1 MKKLT
6 LTIFATVVLALT
18 SPFAN
23 GQNSIWS
30 LPPSYYNHNI
40 DTYDSL
46 PIPDFDWDGITQ
58 NDTSSMEDGYDGQAA
73 RFTHNAMQDVN
84 GDLLFFIV
92 DDFVFNHNGN
102 MIARLKVPS
111 TYYQGLSN
119 SEIQI
124 IPVHGECDKYIIM
137 LNSYYHTTENMV
149 VHPRFLPIYTVLDL
163 SMYGTEP
170 FAGLMDISGFGSNN
184 EFIALYDLVT
194 DTTINIG
201 GVQRANTFTA
211 VTKERSDGSRL
222 LFQSTGD
229 YLLRYKITGTTIA
242 YDNAWWLLP
251 NSVGDEEVRS
261 EMELIELSNGNYR
274 IAVPY
279 YSNSPSAV
287 SLFVAE
293 LDTDGDT
300 LSSNKL
306 SLQKSTTDAHIKG
319 VEFSPNGRYLYF
331 THLTNSLNTTPV
343 KVYDFNTSNYVT
355 ITDATFLSEI
365 DDFKYSFIE
374 LSGDGKLYLA
384 NDTYLATIDDA
395 DTPTSLT
402 WNNTAISITY
412 EENQINYQ
420 SGIPDWAKAYV
431 LPDQIDAMNYAAHFT
446 ATLEC
451 CVAHTTFTTGTD
463 STNHEQSGT
472 QSWTTS
478 SNPFNNLDT
487 ITVKDELIIK
497 SGANITATNLRFEF
511 APNAKLTIEEG
522 AVFTISGCTL
532 TVNTECDTNA
542 MWIGVDVLG
551 VDTGQQTGS
560 GKLIASSSLIEHSY
574 IGVHNYKTVAGT
586 RNEDYGYRGG
596 IIQASGTTFRN
607 NHRATVYFEYQNVN
621 GSGSPINDLSYFNNC
636 TFITDAQLN
645 QDTLTPTVIMA
656 HLFDVQGVNFYGCD
670 FKNTANTTT
679 IPYIDRGLGI
689 SAHNCLLT
697 VTRKCS
703 PDVYCNTPDRGNFTD
718 LLRGIESTSTSTRT
732 TEVSYTNFTNNWRDI
747 YLETVDLAT
756 IIENNINVGADSY
769 WGSSYGLYLNEC
781 DGYTVENNAFTTNT
795 TTQNGYVGV
804 YVLNSDTNNNEVYRN
819 TFDKFYIGSQ
829 AAEVNGNGV
838 FGSGSKGLIFR
849 CNTYTN
855 GRDHDILISSGI
867 VNQTHGTCTNAT
879 TPSNN
884 RFSYTT
890 QYGDFWHVDTTKN
903 ISYQF
908 SQPNGY
914 NLAPRDYMA
923 GPPDPTHY
931 NGVNTFPTICGSY
944 NFNPSTGCPD
954 RINTGG
960 GSESFSGG
968 ENTEGLMEEMEAY
981 QGIVEELEEELT
993 KIDNNDAEALKAQ
1006 QETIAHYKNEAE
1018 KTKNNIIR
1026 YYLLNQQLEERFSE
1040 IEPLLENETNPHKPM
1055 RFYLAARKYNK
1066 AQELLNELSSQ
1077 KAYAAFN
1084 KLYSSLLELE
1094 QSSNFEEEL
1103 KTNTSLLQNIT
1114 ELAETSEN
1122 IYEKAIAR
1130 TLLKRAGL
1138 RNDLETIEI
1147 LNMSSARLMNQSEE
1161 DKIQNSALI
1170 THNTITVYPNP
1181 TSGEVNITHNLSL
1194 EKGKVMF
1201 KIYNMLGTEVLNE
1214 NLTSTNNEVKINNLK
1229 SGVYFYTVTQNNQT
1243 IKTDKLMVR

>member
-6 LTIFATVVLALT
+6 LTFFAAVLIALT

-23 GQNSIWS
+23 GQNNIWS
-30 LPPSYYNHNI
+30 LPPYYYNH
-40 DTYDSL
+40 DLGTYDSL
-46 PIPDFDWDGITQ
+46 PQ
-58 NDTSSMEDGYDGQAA
+58 NDYLGEESEYC
-73 RFTHNAMQDVN
+73 HNAMQDKDGN
-84 GDLLFFIV
+84 LLFFIV
-92 DDFVFNHNGN
+92 DGRVFDKEGYLIGDMTHSGGGTTYE
-102 MIARLKVPS
+102 IFGSTEILIVP
-111 TYYQGLSN
+111 Y
-119 SEIQI
+119 
-124 IPVHGECDKYIIM
+124 PADCDKYYLFADGDPIPGH
-137 LNSYYHTTENMV
+137 SFTTETWYTILDFTPDSQSPGPYFPEISTPQILSTNV
-149 VHPRFLPIYTVLDL
+149 KNYYNSLGATKINNNKRFIFQINQDRIYKYILDNTGLNLDSVYHHGNSSYIYT
-163 SMYGTEP
+163 
-170 FAGLMDISGFGSNN
+170 
-184 EFIALYDLVT
+184 
-194 DTTINIG
+194 
-201 GVQRANTFTA
+201 
-211 VTKERSDGSRL
+211 DG
-222 LFQSTGD
+222 
-229 YLLRYKITGTTIA
+229 LLRA
-242 YDNAWWLLP
+242 
-251 NSVGDEEVRS
+251 
-261 EMELIELSNGNYR
+261 EMEIIETLDTASQPIYR
-274 IAVPY
+274 IAYAYVGT
-279 YSNSPSAV
+279 SNRYIIY
-287 SLFVAE
+287 LAE
-293 LDTDGDT
+293 LDINNANVISGTEEFIVYQ
-300 LSSNKL
+300 SSGGQDPLINGL
-306 SLQKSTTDAHIKG
+306 
-319 VEFSPNGRYLYF
+319 EFSPDGQTLYI
-331 THLTNSLNTTPV
+331 THEITTSHSSGIDYYVVGSGNPTQSLG
-343 KVYDFNTSNYVT
+343 
-355 ITDATFLSEI
+355 IATD
-365 DDFKYSFIE
+365 DDFQFSQIE
-374 LSGDGKLYLA
+374 TGLDGKLYLA
-384 NDTYLATIDDA
+384 TSDRLATIDQPNA
-395 DTPTSLT
+395 PTT
-402 WNNTAISITY
+402 TNFTDTAIVITY
-412 EENQINYQ
+412 SDNYAYTIV
-420 SGIPDWAKAYV
+420 SGGSPYGTPLYL
-431 LPDQIDAMNYAAHFT
+431 LPDQIDEMNYATHFT
-446 ATLEC
+446 ADLEC
-451 CVAHTTFTTGTD
+451 CIAHTTFTTGTD

-522 AVFTISGCTL
+522 AIFTISGCTL

-596 IIQASGTTFRN
+596 IIQAGGTIFRN
-607 NHRATVYFEYQNVN
+607 NHRGTVYFDYQNVN

-923 GPPDPTHY
+923 PPPNPTHY

-1114 ELAETSEN
+1114 ELAEISEN
-1122 IYEKAIAR
+1122 TYEKAIAR

-1147 LNMSSARLMNQSEE
+1147 LNISSARLMNQSEE
-1161 DKIQNSALI
+1161 DKTQNSAL
-1170 THNTITVYPNP
+1170 TQNTITVYPNP
-1181 TSGEVNITHNLSL
+1181 TSGEVNITHNLSF

-1201 KIYNMLGTEVLNE
+1201 KVYNMLGTEVLNE